1 MNEESMDHIMV
12 AVARKEAKVM
22 QKEERDM
29 QKFSSILASAP
40 AGKKLVAD
48 ELAVVAQSK
57 EVAGGMISDVMLDQ
71 VSL

>member
-12 AVARKEAKVM
+12 AVARKKEAKVT
-22 QKEERDM
+22 QKEERDL

-48 ELAVVAQSK
+48 ELIVVA
-57 EVAGGMISDVMLDQ
+57 
-71 VSL
+71 